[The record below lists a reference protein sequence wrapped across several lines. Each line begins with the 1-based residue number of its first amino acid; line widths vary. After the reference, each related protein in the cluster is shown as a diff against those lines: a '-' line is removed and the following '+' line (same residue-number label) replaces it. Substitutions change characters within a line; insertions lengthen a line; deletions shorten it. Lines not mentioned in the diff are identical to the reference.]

1 MNLNELLSQALEHQA
16 SDLHLSC
23 GLPPFERIH
32 GKLKRLHQGP
42 LTSDQVHA
50 LGEALMT
57 GAQRERWH
65 AGDDI
70 DGALEQAGLG
80 RFRFNAFRHHR
91 GPGLALRPIAHT
103 LPTMDALRVPAVL
116 GELGL
121 RSSGLLLVTGPTGSG
136 KSSTLAA
143 LLQHLLA
150 RQPGHLITIEDPI
163 EFIHTS
169 EQALIH
175 QRELGS
181 HTRDYGQALKSAL
194 REDPDV
200 IMVGELRDLET
211 VRLALTAAETGH
223 LVLATLHT
231 AGAAKTVDR
240 LIDVFPGQDKDL
252 VRTMLSQ
259 SLLGIVSQVLCE
271 ALQGPR
277 LAAHEVLVATPAV
290 RHLIRENKVAQ
301 LYSAMQSGAASGM
314 QTLEQSLSALV
325 RQQLITPEQ
334 ARRQARNL
342 DNMAV

>member
-1 MNLNELLSQALEHQA
+1 MNLHELLRQAVEHQA
-16 SDLHLSC
+16 SDLHLTS
-23 GLPPFERIH
+23 GLPPHVRVH
-32 GKLKRLHQGP
+32 GKLLRLPQP
-42 LTSDQVHA
+42 ALTSEQLHELA
-50 LGEALMT
+50 ESLMT
-57 GAQRERWH
+57 PGQRESWR

-70 DGALEQAGLG
+70 DGALDQAGLG
-80 RFRFNAFRHHR
+80 RFRFNAYSHQR
-91 GPGLALRPIAHT
+91 GPGLALRHIPQT
-103 LPTMDALRVPAVL
+103 LPSMDALRVPAVL

-143 LLQHLLA
+143 LLQHLLD
-150 RQPGHLITIEDPI
+150 RQGGHLITIEDPI
-163 EFIHTS
+163 EFIHS
-169 EQALIH
+169 SHSALIH

-181 HTRDYGQALKSAL
+181 HTRNYSQALKSAL
-194 REDPDV
+194 REDPNV

-231 AGAAKTVDR
+231 AGAARTIDR
-240 LIDVFPGQDKDL
+240 LIDVFPGQDKEL

-271 ALQGPR
+271 SREGPR
-277 LAAHEVLVATPAV
+277 VAAHEVLVATPAV

-301 LYSAMQSGAASGM
+301 LYSAMQTGSASGM

-325 RQQLITPEQ
+325 RQQLITAEQ
-334 ARRQARNL
+334 ARQRARNL
-342 DNMAV
+342 DNMAL

>member
-1 MNLNELLSQALEHQA
+1 MNLHELLRQAVEHQA
-16 SDLHLSC
+16 SDLHLTS
-23 GLPPFERIH
+23 GLPPHVRVH
-32 GKLKRLHQGP
+32 GKLLRLPQP
-42 LTSDQVHA
+42 ALTSEQLHELA
-50 LGEALMT
+50 ESLMT
-57 GAQRERWH
+57 PGQRESWR

-70 DGALEQAGLG
+70 DGALDQAGLG
-80 RFRFNAFRHHR
+80 RFRFNAYSHQR
-91 GPGLALRPIAHT
+91 GPGLALRHIPQT
-103 LPTMDALRVPAVL
+103 LPSMDALRVPAVL

-143 LLQHLLA
+143 LLQHLLD
-150 RQPGHLITIEDPI
+150 RQGGHLITIEDPI
-163 EFIHTS
+163 EFIHS
-169 EQALIH
+169 SHSALIH

-181 HTRDYGQALKSAL
+181 HTRNYSQALKSAL

-231 AGAAKTVDR
+231 AGAART
-240 LIDVFPGQDKDL
+240 IDVFPGQDKEL

-271 ALQGPR
+271 SREGPR
-277 LAAHEVLVATPAV
+277 VAAHEVLVATPAV

-301 LYSAMQSGAASGM
+301 LYSAMQTGSASGM

-325 RQQLITPEQ
+325 RQQLITAEQ
-334 ARRQARNL
+334 ARQRARNL
-342 DNMAV
+342 DNMAL